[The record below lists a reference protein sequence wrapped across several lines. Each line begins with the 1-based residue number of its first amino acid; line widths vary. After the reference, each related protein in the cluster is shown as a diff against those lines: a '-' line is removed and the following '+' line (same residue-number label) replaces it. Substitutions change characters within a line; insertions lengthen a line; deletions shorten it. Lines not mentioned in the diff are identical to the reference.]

1 MRISLA
7 RRALCSHRRRPLL
20 TREDRVLPLPQG
32 RAGPRSHRGTPRLAR
47 GVPLRAR
54 RGGRPDRGGLTS
66 AFRSDFSRLPAEVE
80 YEYTMSSTGGTLDSA
95 KIRCPR
101 GHWFNGPIDAL
112 TLDTSQDEGRGQTR
126 DEDQVG
132 DGDASA
138 A

>member
-1 MRISLA
+1 MDA
-7 RRALCSHRRRPLL
+7 GGA
-20 TREDRVLPLPQG
+20 TRCG
-32 RAGPRSHRGTPRLAR
+32 
-47 GVPLRAR
+47 
-54 RGGRPDRGGLTS
+54 
-66 AFRSDFSRLPAEVE
+66 LPAEVE

-112 TLDTSQDEGRGQTR
+112 TLDTSRDEGRGQTLDTSQDEGRGQTR

-138 A
+138 ARQRGHQGLRRP